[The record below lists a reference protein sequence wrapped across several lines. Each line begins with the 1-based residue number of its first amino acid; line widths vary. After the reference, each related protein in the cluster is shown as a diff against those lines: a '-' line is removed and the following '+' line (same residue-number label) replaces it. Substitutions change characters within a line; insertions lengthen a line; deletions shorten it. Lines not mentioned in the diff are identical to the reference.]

1 VFMDSTPKSTATAD
15 VPTQVFEKFLD
26 AVTAAGG
33 APEMVGRLRKTLLED
48 HDFTEDGLESAIFGE
63 GVADD

>member
-1 VFMDSTPKSTATAD
+1 MDSPTKSTAVGD
-15 VPTQVFEKFLD
+15 VPTQVFEKFLE
-26 AVTAAGG
+26 AITAAGV
-33 APEMVGRLRKTLLED
+33 APEMVGRIRKALLED